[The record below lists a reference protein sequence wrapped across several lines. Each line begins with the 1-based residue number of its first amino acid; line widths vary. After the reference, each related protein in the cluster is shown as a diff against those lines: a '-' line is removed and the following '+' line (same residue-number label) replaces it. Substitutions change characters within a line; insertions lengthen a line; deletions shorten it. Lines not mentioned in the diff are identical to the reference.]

1 MASFDPR
8 KKKILAS
15 YAQSS
20 RYMGMGMHFAVSTL
34 LGTGVG
40 WYLDKSWS
48 TLPLFLLLG
57 MFLGASV
64 GFYHLYKT
72 LMGIEKEEKEE
83 KEGH

>member
-1 MASFDPR
+1 
-8 KKKILAS
+8 
-15 YAQSS
+15 
-20 RYMGMGMHFAVSTL
+20 MGMGMHFAISTL

-48 TLPLFLLLG
+48 TIPLFLLLG
-57 MFLGASV
+57 MFLGAGV

-72 LMGIEKEEKEE
+72 LMDIEREEKEE